1 MQEEQHCVQ
10 LFCPVNNLS
19 LTAVLNWFNL
29 KVVCAGGGAAL
40 LACYNSQWGRHEN
53 ADKKVT
59 VILVFTILYWK
70 SSESALKTNWNPT
83 FCEETNNWISSQI
96 WHLFCF
102 LVSILLFFWWTNCS
116 AGRGH
121 YGRGHYDRG
130 HWSQIWECKLEVL
143 VHGSVVT
150 IPDLLTSIQNPE
162 NMKTTDIWYQVPWYH
177 V

>member
-53 ADKKVT
+53 EDKKVT

-83 FCEETNNWISSQI
+83 FCEETNNLISSQI
-96 WHLFCF
+96 WHLFYF
-102 LVSILLFFWWTNCS
+102 LVSILFCDEQT
-116 AGRGH
+116 AQRAEDTTTEDTTTEDTGH
-121 YGRGHYDRG
+121 RYGNANWRC
-130 HWSQIWECKLEVL
+130 WSMVVL
-143 VHGSVVT
+143 SRYRT
-150 IPDLLTSIQNPE
+150 F
-162 NMKTTDIWYQVPWYH
+162 
-177 V
+177 

>member
-83 FCEETNNWISSQI
+83 FCEETIWFHHRYDISFVFLWASFFFCDEQTAQRAEDTTTEDTTTEDTGHRYGNANWR
-96 WHLFCF
+96 C
-102 LVSILLFFWWTNCS
+102 
-116 AGRGH
+116 
-121 YGRGHYDRG
+121 
-130 HWSQIWECKLEVL
+130 WSMVVL
-143 VHGSVVT
+143 SRYRT
-150 IPDLLTSIQNPE
+150 L
-162 NMKTTDIWYQVPWYH
+162 
-177 V
+177 